1 MALLSLDL
9 QSGLDLQLEIW
20 RNFHQAVCFSPD
32 FSSGEFLL
40 VASFGRCKFHLDC
53 SSVGSL
59 LQSALGGSTADFN
72 VVFIS
77 DQVFRFSVSCKDI
90 GLFIYHL
97 NYFKWDSF
105 VVYFHLWNNGGANW
119 QKEFQAFQ
127 LEEIDS
133 WQIVQQR
140 KQSYA
145 DIVCK
150 LAVTRANAIPLH
162 HQKERRP
169 RIVQLN
175 NAKTAQA
182 RRISVF
188 DHLGKPSGNLKNLN
202 FKKFVFDWL
211 DFGTTRAQRDLIP
224 KKIVFDHLNLDL
236 GKALPAKNMGVPD
249 LHVHGGNGSKF
260 ESSKFVTRQRNWRW
274 PIYVSV
280 ASGLVIYG
288 NFATHQ
294 SHAILVNKLGISH

>member
-1 MALLSLDL
+1 VTSPPSLTLISTDREAQHNTRINIFHQFYSSTTSKLPAPPCCMLWWLTPPHHGDLPKSLVPSLDPPSPKVHFSLPMALLSLDL

-20 RNFHQAVCFSPD
+20 RNFHQPVCFSPD

-97 NYFKWDSF
+97 NYFKCDSF
-105 VVYFHLWNNGGANW
+105 VVYFHLWNNGGVNW

-133 WQIVQQR
+133 WQTVQQR

-162 HQKERRP
+162 HQKER
-169 RIVQLN
+169 
-175 NAKTAQA
+175 
-182 RRISVF
+182 
-188 DHLGKPSGNLKNLN
+188 
-202 FKKFVFDWL
+202 
-211 DFGTTRAQRDLIP
+211 
-224 KKIVFDHLNLDL
+224 
-236 GKALPAKNMGVPD
+236 
-249 LHVHGGNGSKF
+249 
-260 ESSKFVTRQRNWRW
+260 
-274 PIYVSV
+274 
-280 ASGLVIYG
+280 
-288 NFATHQ
+288 
-294 SHAILVNKLGISH
+294 